1 MVVRIKVRKA
11 GVYMSV
17 EGVNT
22 LLLIYIL
29 VVLSV
34 ILMAIM
40 IYTGRLDSRWERERE
55 EKKKKRK
62 KRK

>member
-1 MVVRIKVRKA
+1 
-11 GVYMSV
+11 MSI
-17 EGVNT
+17 ENINT

-34 ILMAIM
+34 IFMAIM
-40 IYTGRLDSRWERERE
+40 IYTGRLEDKWERERE
-55 EKKKKRK
+55 EKKKNWK

>member
-1 MVVRIKVRKA
+1 MVRIEVRKSDIC
-11 GVYMSV
+11 MSI
-17 EGVNT
+17 ENINT

-34 ILMAIM
+34 IFMAIM
-40 IYTGRLDSRWERERE
+40 IYTGRLEDKWERERE
-55 EKKKKRK
+55 EKKKNWK